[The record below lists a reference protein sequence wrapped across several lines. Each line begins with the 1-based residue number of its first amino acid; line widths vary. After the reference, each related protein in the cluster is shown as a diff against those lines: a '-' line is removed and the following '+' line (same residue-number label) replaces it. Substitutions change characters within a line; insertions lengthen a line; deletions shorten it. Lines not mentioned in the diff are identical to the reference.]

1 MTLNACLLPGSEK
14 PLCKIDPVI
23 FTANNRIHLLAV
35 SFCNLIVVLCHIPSV
50 FKTLPPNCRKKIDL
64 NIFKTE
70 VWYLEM
76 NAISTHLIFKS
87 CLMHILL
94 NLYSIVH

>member
-35 SFCNLIVVLCHIPSV
+35 SFRNLIVVLRHIPSV
-50 FKTLPPNCRKKIDL
+50 FKTLPPNCRKKINL
-64 NIFKTE
+64 NIFETE
-70 VWYLEM
+70 VGHLEM
-76 NAISTHLIFKS
+76 NAISTHVIFES

-94 NLYSIVH
+94 YLHSII